1 MGIKL
6 TKNFK
11 ILVIGV
17 FFAFLMI
24 FLLLAWPQNLNSYEK
39 KIEIKSGFSLKTIS
53 KILLDEGIV
62 SNSKLFILA
71 TKLLGKEREIPVG
84 TFILINAHTNF
95 SILKQLVNNSPQTIN
110 VKLLEGWNVK
120 QITNELSKRLGFD
133 LSELMSLAEN
143 KSFLSGHNINAKSI
157 EGYLFPDT
165 YRLFLGAT
173 PTSVF
178 NLLVNKHNDF
188 WINSYKIRAKELN
201 LTKHEI
207 ITLASIIEG
216 EAIFDSER
224 ARISGVY
231 HNRLKLNMKLQADPT
246 IQYIINDSPRRL
258 LNQDLKIDS
267 PYNTYL
273 HKGLP
278 PGPINSPGKES
289 LIAALYPEK
298 NDYIYFVA
306 RGDGFHTFSI
316 NKRQH
321 NIAKKQFQRIRNKYK
336 KNKNNAKTK
345 IK

>member
-11 ILVIGV
+11 VLVTGA

-24 FLLLAWPQNLNSYEK
+24 FFLLAWPQNLNSYEK

-53 KILLDEGIV
+53 KILSDKGIV

-84 TFILINAHTNF
+84 TFTIIDANTNF
-95 SILKQLVNNSPQTIN
+95 SIIKQLVNSSPETIN
-110 VKLLEGWNVK
+110 VKLLEGWNIK
-120 QITNELSKRLGFD
+120 QISSELSKRLGFD
-133 LSELMSLAEN
+133 LNELMILSKN
-143 KSFLSGHNINAKSI
+143 NSFLSNHNIKAKSI

-165 YRLFLGAT
+165 YKIFLGAT
-173 PTSVF
+173 PISVF

-188 WINSYKIRAKELN
+188 WINSYELRAKELN

-231 HNRLKLNMKLQADPT
+231 HNRLKLKMKLQADPT

-306 RGDGFHTFSI
+306 RGDGFHTFSV

-321 NIAKKQFQRIRNKYK
+321 NIAKKQFQIVRNKYK
-336 KNKNNAKTK
+336 KKKNNAKTK

>member
-1 MGIKL
+1 MGKKL

-11 ILVIGV
+11 VLVVGV
-17 FFAFLMI
+17 IFAFFMI
-24 FLLLAWPQNLNSYEK
+24 FFLLSWPQNLNSYEK

-53 KILLDEGIV
+53 KILSEKGIV

-71 TKLLGKEREIPVG
+71 TKLLGKEKEIPVG
-84 TFILINAHTNF
+84 TFTLIDANTNF
-95 SILKQLVNNSPQTIN
+95 SIIKKLVNSSPETIS

-120 QITNELSKRLGFD
+120 QISNELSKRLGFD
-133 LSELMSLAEN
+133 LNELMNLSKN
-143 KSFLSGHNINAKSI
+143 NSFLSNHNIRAKSI

-165 YRLFLGAT
+165 YKIFLGAT
-173 PTSVF
+173 PSSVF

-188 WINSYKIRAKELN
+188 WINSYELRAKELN

-231 HNRLKLNMKLQADPT
+231 HNRLKLKMKLQADPT
-246 IQYIINDSPRRL
+246 IQYIIDDSPRRL
-258 LNQDLKIDS
+258 FNRDLKIDS
-267 PYNTYL
+267 QYNTYL

-278 PGPINSPGKES
+278 PGPINSPSRES

-316 NKRQH
+316 NEHQH
-321 NIAKKQFQRIRNKYK
+321 NIAKKQFQSIRNKYK
-336 KNKNNAKTK
+336 KKKNNAKTK

>member
-1 MGIKL
+1 MGKKL
-6 TKNFK
+6 TKNSK
-11 ILVIGV
+11 VLVRVV
-17 FFAFLMI
+17 FVAFLMI
-24 FLLLAWPQNLNSYEK
+24 FFLLFWPQNLNSYEK

-53 KILLDEGIV
+53 KILSEKGIV

-71 TKLLGKEREIPVG
+71 TKLLGKERKIPVG
-84 TFILINAHTNF
+84 TFTLIDANTNF
-95 SILKQLVNNSPQTIN
+95 SIIKQLVNSYPETIN
-110 VKLLEGWNVK
+110 VKLLEGWNIK
-120 QITNELSKRLGFD
+120 QISSELSRRLGFD
-133 LSELMSLAEN
+133 LNELMNLSKN
-143 KSFLSGHNINAKSI
+143 NSFLSNHNIKAKSV

-165 YRLFLGAT
+165 YKIFLGAT
-173 PTSVF
+173 PISVF
-178 NLLVNKHNDF
+178 NLLVNKHNGF
-188 WINSYKIRAKELN
+188 WINSYELRAKELN

-231 HNRLKLNMKLQADPT
+231 HNRLKLKMKLQADPT

-258 LNQDLKIDS
+258 LNHDLKIDS

-306 RGDGFHTFSI
+306 RGDGFHTFSV
-316 NKRQH
+316 NKREH
-321 NIAKKQFQRIRNKYK
+321 NIAKKQFQIVRNKYK
-336 KNKNNAKTK
+336 KKKNNAKTK